1 MTIYVS
7 SLAFQSSDVHEVVK
21 MAQENSFNV
30 EFSSGLPYRPDMQ
43 AIFAETPVKRIA
55 HNYFPA
61 PEDPFVINLASSD
74 KAIRQ
79 RSVEHCLQ
87 GLELTKAA
95 NAGFFA
101 AHAGFCIDPDP
112 NELGKPIS
120 YGAIGDREKYWH
132 YFAESLHTILA
143 AAKKSGLDFYIENNV
158 LAGFNY
164 INGVNPLLCC
174 TSEEILRIAEDFK
187 NETHFGL
194 LLDTAH
200 LKVSCGTLGLDM
212 HAETGRIKNFIR
224 AIHHSDN
231 DGLSDTNERIDAD
244 YWFLPYVKEF
254 RSLPHVLEVK
264 RQSIESI
271 TIQLNLLEKYGNS

>member
-7 SLAFQSSDVHEVVK
+7 TLAFQTSDVNEVVK
-21 MAQENSFNV
+21 MAQDHGFNV
-30 EFSSGLPYRPDMQ
+30 EFSSGLPYREDMQ
-43 AIFAETPVKRIA
+43 TVFAEAAVKRIA

-61 PEDPFVINLASSD
+61 PKDPFVINLASAD
-74 KAIRQ
+74 AGIRQ
-79 RSVEHCLQ
+79 RSVAHCIQ

-95 NAGFFA
+95 GATFFA

-112 NELGKPIS
+112 NELGRPIS
-120 YGAIGDREKYWH
+120 YGAIADKEIYWAH
-132 YFAESLHTILA
+132 FIESLKTILVE
-143 AAKKSGLDFYIENNV
+143 AKKLGLDFYIENNV

-164 INGVNPLLCC
+164 KEGVNPLLCC
-174 TSEEILRIAEDFK
+174 ESADILRIAEVFK
-187 NETHFGL
+187 DEEHFGL

-200 LKVSCGTLGLDM
+200 FKVSCGTLGLDIS
-212 HAETGRIKNFIR
+212 AELERIKPFIR

-231 DGLSDTNERIDAD
+231 DGLTDTNERIDTD
-244 YWFLPYVKEF
+244 YWFLPYLKDY

-271 TIQLNLLEKYGNS
+271 ELQLNLLDKYGN